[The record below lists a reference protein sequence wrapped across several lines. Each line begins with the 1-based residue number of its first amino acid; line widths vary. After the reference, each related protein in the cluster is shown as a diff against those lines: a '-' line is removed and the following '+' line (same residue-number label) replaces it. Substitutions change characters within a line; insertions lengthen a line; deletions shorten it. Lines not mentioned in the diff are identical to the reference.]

1 MNLLDGMLC
10 ALLIVLVLLGVLKGL
25 VKIGAAL
32 GGLALAVLFAGRL
45 SPVVAQMF
53 AANGLPEGVAA
64 VVAYGVVFLAIILV
78 AAVAAWLVTR
88 GLEAADVGWLNRLL
102 GGVAG
107 LAMGLVA
114 GSGVILG
121 WTALTGP
128 ESPSLRHSALAPAVV
143 RGNDWLLATTPEAVK
158 QRFRE
163 QRQRLEARWQ
173 ERPAKP

>member
-10 ALLIVLVLLGVLKGL
+10 ALLIILVILGVLKGL
-25 VKIGAAL
+25 VKIGATL

-45 SPVVAQMF
+45 SPVVGRMF
-53 AANGLPEGVAA
+53 AANGLPEGIAA
-64 VVAYGVVFLAIILV
+64 VIAYGVVFLAIILA

-102 GGVAG
+102 GALAG
-107 LAMGLVA
+107 LAMGLVV

-121 WTALTGP
+121 WTALLGP
-128 ESPSLRHSALAPAVV
+128 DSVTLRDSALAPAVV
-143 RGNDWLLATTPEAVK
+143 RGNDWLLATTPAAVK

-163 QRQRLEARWQ
+163 QRQRLETMWR
-173 ERPAKP
+173 ERPSER